1 MRVYTVRMAPTAV
14 TAAKTLIRVSAN
26 GTSALVLLRAWI
38 TQETKVT
45 SEQLRAL
52 IQRAST
58 TGTGT
63 AVTPQPHEVG
73 DSAFSGSAAVNLTA
87 EPTLTGSPFNNE
99 NFNILNGFIYVPMP
113 EERVIVPPSGIIVL
127 RSDIAPLASMTMTAG
142 MTFGAIG

>member
-1 MRVYTVRMAPTAV
+1 MRVFTVRMAPTAV
-14 TAAKTLIRVSAN
+14 TVAKTLIRVSAPA
-26 GTSALVLLRAWI
+26 TTALVILRAWI

-63 AVTPQPHEVG
+63 ATTPEKHEVG
-73 DSAFSGSAAVNLTA
+73 DAAFAGSAAVNLTA
-87 EPTLTGSPFNNE
+87 EPTLTGNPFNNE
-99 NFNILNGFIYVPMP
+99 DFNILNGFIYVPMP

-127 RSDIAPLASMTMTAG
+127 RSDIAPAASMTMTAG
-142 MTFGAIG
+142 MTFGSLG